1 MMKNFPYDKSL
12 HFLAGFIISTL
23 VYAITG
29 NTVYGLYAAA
39 FAGVMKEV
47 RDWGIYKGFDIT
59 DMLVTWAGGVVGWA
73 FMELVQFCVKGW

>member
-39 FAGVMKEV
+39 FAGLMKEV
-47 RDWGIYKGFDIT
+47 RD
-59 DMLVTWAGGVVGWA
+59 
-73 FMELVQFCVKGW
+73 